1 MAFAALVRVDTVA
14 TCGSAQRQLINLGL
28 VGSPRHTYH
37 VEVFNNV
44 VMVVQILAVL
54 ASGMAR
60 FRKAQ
65 STPNKPRLAVWA
77 RTINNVRLC
86 A

>member
-1 MAFAALVRVDTVA
+1 M
-14 TCGSAQRQLINLGL
+14 INLGL
-28 VGSPRHTYH
+28 IDSLRHTYH

-60 FRKAQ
+60 IRKAQ

-77 RTINNVRLC
+77 RTNKNVRLC